1 MFNGEVWPCCEV
13 GGVRFGKNQI
23 PWNDPKGDQ
32 MAYQFYQETCGKYG
46 SEFNNILS
54 HPLEEILN
62 HEWFNKKLVQSW
74 HHDFDNDDPRLEL
87 CGYHC
92 SMAT

>member
-1 MFNGEVWPCCEV
+1 M
-13 GGVRFGKNQI
+13 
-23 PWNDPKGDQ
+23 
-32 MAYQFYQETCGKYG
+32 
-46 SEFNNILS
+46 
-54 HPLEEILN
+54 LN